1 MLIFT
6 NLKNIFK
13 FFIINKSLSYFF
25 IGFKKWEEA
34 INFKIVGDWSMWDR
48 KILRKIKKQVKQ
60 ILALEKIMKELTD
73 EQLKA
78 KTEEFRNR
86 LINGETL
93 DDILVEAFAVAREA
107 SRRVSGLHPYPVQL
121 IGGIVLHNGDA
132 AEMRTGEGKTL
143 TAVMPIYL
151 NALSGKGVHIITVNE
166 YLAKRDA
173 ELNQPIFDFL
183 DISVGVNLRDY
194 TPNFKREAYN
204 KDVTYTT
211 NSELGFDY
219 LRDNMVRSFSEKVQR
234 ELNFAIIDE
243 SDSVLIDEARTPLII
258 SGGSKNRTP
267 LYQATDSFAKS
278 LLPKDYKIDWE
289 SKQIALTTT
298 GVTKAQS
305 FFNIKNLFDIESS
318 ELFHHVQ
325 NALRANYVFKLDVE
339 YVVKDGEIVL
349 VDQFTGRLMAG
360 RVYSDGLHQA
370 IQAKEKVE
378 IQQETTT
385 VATITYQ
392 NFFRLYNKLSGMTG
406 TAKTEE
412 EEFVKI
418 YNMRVICIPTN
429 KPIIRT
435 DKPDYVFA
443 TLNAKFKA
451 LLNEVKERNA
461 KGQPILIGTANVD
474 VSERI
479 SNMLRLEGINHEIL
493 NAKNHAREAEIIA
506 KAGEK
511 YAVTLATNMAG
522 RGTDIKLMPG
532 VEALG
537 GLAVLGTER
546 NEARRIDN
554 QLRGRA
560 GRQGDRGF
568 SRFYVSIE
576 DDLILRFGG
585 EKLKKI
591 FASLGEDFIKSKM
604 LTKSITRAQQKIE
617 GLNFDARKNLLDYDN
632 VIAQHRE
639 AMYSQR
645 DKILTAN
652 DGVLD
657 ILKTMHRTVAR
668 DLLKIFTKTQGRE
681 QYIDYQALVLGT
693 QKKIVKEG
701 TLEPE
706 LLKRMNV
713 EEVIDLISEK
723 SYQFY
728 LEKRERLNDVIIK
741 QIEYATLL
749 QVFDK
754 YWTDHIDALS
764 KLRAGIH
771 LRGYAQLNPLQA
783 YIEEASKLF
792 NLMTINIAHQVLIML
807 HSIDPDQIQIRSE
820 EKILDTVLAS
830 NPETKTKLG

>member
-1 MLIFT
+1 
-6 NLKNIFK
+6 
-13 FFIINKSLSYFF
+13 
-25 IGFKKWEEA
+25 
-34 INFKIVGDWSMWDR
+34 MWDR
-48 KILRKIKKQVKQ
+48 KILRKIKKQVKA
-60 ILALEKIMKELTD
+60 ILVLESSMKALTD
-73 EQLKA
+73 EQLAA
-78 KTEEFRNR
+78 KTKEFRQR
-86 LINGETL
+86 LANGATL

-107 SRRVSGLHPYPVQL
+107 SRRLTGLHPYPVQL
-121 IGGIVLHNGDA
+121 IGGIVLHNGDVS
-132 AEMRTGEGKTL
+132 EMRTGEGKTL

-166 YLAKRDA
+166 YLAQRDA
-173 ELNQPIFDFL
+173 ELNKPILNFL
-183 DISVGVNLRDY
+183 GITVGVSLRDH
-194 TPNFKREAYN
+194 TPIFKREAYLQ
-204 KDVTYTT
+204 DVTYTT

-219 LRDNMVRSFSEKVQR
+219 LRDNMVRSFTEKVQR
-234 ELNFAIIDE
+234 GLNFAIIDE
-243 SDSVLIDEARTPLII
+243 ADSVLIDEARTPLII
-258 SGGSKNRTP
+258 SGGSKNRAP
-267 LYQATDSFAKS
+267 LYQASDAFAKTLVS
-278 LLPKDYKIDWE
+278 EDYKIDWE
-289 SKQIALTTT
+289 SKQISLTVT
-298 GVTKAQS
+298 GVRKAQGY
-305 FFNIKNLFDIESS
+305 FNLKNLFDIENS
-318 ELFHHVQ
+318 ELFHHIQ
-325 NALRANYVFKLDVE
+325 NALRANYIFKLDVE

-370 IQAKEKVE
+370 IQAKEKVA

-412 EEFVKI
+412 EEFTKI

-429 KPIIRT
+429 KPIIRQ
-435 DKPDYVFA
+435 DMPDHVFA

-451 LLNEVKERNA
+451 LIAEVKERNA

-506 KAGEK
+506 KAGELG
-511 YAVTLATNMAG
+511 AVTLATNMAG
-522 RGTDIKLMPG
+522 RGTDIKLAPG
-532 VEALG
+532 VEEIG

-576 DDLILRFGG
+576 DELIMRFGG

-604 LTKSITRAQQKIE
+604 LTRSITRAQQKIE

-639 AMYSQR
+639 AMYAQR
-645 DKILTAN
+645 DKILTS

-668 DLLKIFTKTQGRE
+668 DLLKIFSKIQGRE
-681 QYIDYQALVLGT
+681 QFIDYPALVLGT
-693 QKKIVKEG
+693 QNKILKEG
-701 TLEPE
+701 TLDAEALKKMLPE
-706 LLKRMNV
+706 DIIN
-713 EEVIDLISEK
+713 LISDEAYK
-723 SYQFY
+723 FY
-728 LEKRERLNDVIIK
+728 LEKRAKLNEVIIK

-749 QVFDK
+749 QVFDQ
-754 YWTDHIDALS
+754 YWTNHIDALS

-807 HSIDPDQIQIRSE
+807 HSIDPDQMQVRSE
-820 EKILDTVLAS
+820 QKILDTVLAS
-830 NPETKTKLG
+830 NAETKTKLG